1 MSSKQCSLVI
11 YIASSFRNLH
21 AVQMLRDTL
30 KKRGH
35 VVLDWS
41 SYAPPLPDEMTPEE
55 RRAALDAD
63 EHGEI
68 FNFCTMSC
76 AQADLVIYLGQAGQD
91 SACEVGI
98 AFNAGVPVYGL
109 AGVLEKPGTI
119 MHRAVS
125 QWFPDN
131 KRLLTAVTKLAR
143 ELRVED

>member
-1 MSSKQCSLVI
+1 MNKSLVI
-11 YIASSFRNLH
+11 YIASSFRNVH

-41 SYAPPLPDEMTPEE
+41 AFAPPLPDDMTPEE

-63 EHGEI
+63 ERGEI
-68 FNFCTMSC
+68 FDYCTQSC

-109 AGVLEKPGTI
+109 AGALEKPGTI
-119 MHRAVS
+119 MQRAVT
-125 QWFPDN
+125 QWHPDT
-131 KRLLTAVTKLAR
+131 KRLLVAVTKLAR
-143 ELRVED
+143 ELRTED